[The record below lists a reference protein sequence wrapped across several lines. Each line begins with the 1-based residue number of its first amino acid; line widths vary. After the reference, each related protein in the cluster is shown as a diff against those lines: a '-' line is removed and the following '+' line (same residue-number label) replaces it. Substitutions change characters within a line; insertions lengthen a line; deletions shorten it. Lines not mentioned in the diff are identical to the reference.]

1 MNFFI
6 QLYQNYVR
14 FVKMIKKLFK
24 RIPIV
29 RRIYPSIF
37 KRLYNFLN
45 IEKINYEYLGL
56 KFIGNINE
64 PMDKEILLFN
74 EYEHLQIE
82 YLLKL
87 IKISKFDYFIDVGAN
102 SGLYSMIIAKNNNK
116 IKVKS
121 FEPIKKTI
129 LKFKENILLN
139 KNLNNIQI
147 FEFGLS
153 NKNSKL
159 LMKSLKKK
167 DYIQTGGFGVVKDG
181 EILKNL
187 HTEYAEFKKG
197 DDVLSLK
204 NKNIVLKVDAEGHEK
219 EVLEGMENN
228 LDNNKILLQIEIFDK
243 NFENI
248 NKILKVKNFNKIN
261 IIQSDGKK
269 DYFFKN
275 Y

>member
-1 MNFFI
+1 
-6 QLYQNYVR
+6 
-14 FVKMIKKLFK
+14 MIKKLFK
-24 RIPIV
+24 RIPVI

>member
-102 SGLYSMIIAKNNNK
+102 SGLYSMIIA
-116 IKVKS
+116 S
-121 FEPIKKTI
+121 HPTI
-129 LKFKENILLN
+129 FIIFAMYN
-139 KNLNNIQI
+139 KNV
-147 FEFGLS
+147 S
-153 NKNSKL
+153 
-159 LMKSLKKK
+159 
-167 DYIQTGGFGVVKDG
+167 
-181 EILKNL
+181 
-187 HTEYAEFKKG
+187 
-197 DDVLSLK
+197 
-204 NKNIVLKVDAEGHEK
+204 VD
-219 EVLEGMENN
+219 
-228 LDNNKILLQIEIFDK
+228 FYC
-243 NFENI
+243 F
-248 NKILKVKNFNKIN
+248 
-261 IIQSDGKK
+261 
-269 DYFFKN
+269 
-275 Y
+275 

>member
-24 RIPIV
+24 RIPVI

-56 KFIGNINE
+56 KFMGNINE

-129 LKFKENILLN
+129 LKKYFTQQ
-139 KNLNNIQI
+139 NLNNIQI

-159 LMKSLKKK
+159 LMKSLKK
-167 DYIQTGGFGVVKDG
+167 DYIQTGGFRFGRM
-181 EILKNL
+181 
-187 HTEYAEFKKG
+187 
-197 DDVLSLK
+197 
-204 NKNIVLKVDAEGHEK
+204 EK
-219 EVLEGMENN
+219 
-228 LDNNKILLQIEIFDK
+228 
-243 NFENI
+243 
-248 NKILKVKNFNKIN
+248 
-261 IIQSDGKK
+261 
-269 DYFFKN
+269 Y
-275 Y
+275 

>member
-1 MNFFI
+1 
-6 QLYQNYVR
+6 
-14 FVKMIKKLFK
+14 MIKKLFK
-24 RIPIV
+24 SIPII
-29 RRIYPSIF
+29 RRIYPSIVKNF
-37 KRLYNFLN
+37 YNFLK
-45 IEKINYEYLGL
+45 IEKINYEYFGL
-56 KFIGNINE
+56 KFTGNINE

-74 EYEHLQIE
+74 KYEHHQID

-87 IKISKFDYFIDVGAN
+87 IKNSNFDYFIDVGAN
-102 SGLYSMIIAKNNNK
+102 SGLYSMVIAKNDNK

-139 KNLNNIQI
+139 KNLNNIEI

-167 DYIQTGGFGVVKDG
+167 NYIQTGGFGVVQNG

-197 DDVLSLK
+197 DDIFSLK
-204 NKNIVLKVDAEGHEK
+204 NKNIVLKIDAEGHEK
-219 EVLEGMENN
+219 EVLEGLENN
-228 LDNNKILLQIEIFDK
+228 LDNNNILLQIEIFDK

-248 NKILKVKNFNKIN
+248 NKILKVKNFNQIN

-269 DYFFKN
+269 DYYFKN

>member
-24 RIPIV
+24 RIPVI

>member
-24 RIPIV
+24 RIPVI

-87 IKISKFDYFIDVGAN
+87 IKISKFDYFIDGEKGKWEVII
-102 SGLYSMIIAKNNNK
+102 GLEVHAQ
-116 IKVKS
+116 V
-121 FEPIKKTI
+121 
-129 LKFKENILLN
+129 
-139 KNLNNIQI
+139 
-147 FEFGLS
+147 LS
-153 NKNSKL
+153 QSKL
-159 LMKSLKKK
+159 FSSSS
-167 DYIQTGGFGVVKDG
+167 T
-181 EILKNL
+181 NL
-187 HTEYAEFKKG
+187 
-197 DDVLSLK
+197 
-204 NKNIVLKVDAEGHEK
+204 
-219 EVLEGMENN
+219 
-228 LDNNKILLQIEIFDK
+228 
-243 NFENI
+243 
-248 NKILKVKNFNKIN
+248 
-261 IIQSDGKK
+261 
-269 DYFFKN
+269 
-275 Y
+275 